1 VRSQHALLRKGIV
14 LCLQCGDKF
23 IELNINE
30 EDVRTRQVGDNGIRQ
45 QNIYVFSLLATLY
58 DPFTDWMKNSIYP
71 IWYKNK

>member
-1 VRSQHALLRKGIV
+1 MRSQHALLRKGIV

-45 QNIYVFSLLATLY
+45 QNIYVFSLLATLFGTRIN
-58 DPFTDWMKNSIYP
+58 DALFLSIP
-71 IWYKNK
+71 SVPSF